1 MVNEL
6 PVQVNKSVRYWD
18 LAATPAR
25 MGTDPDFT
33 AGVRVDYG
41 ADGLYYVVD
50 VQKMRGTPGEV
61 EALIKQTADM
71 DGRSTQIY
79 IEQEPGASGVN
90 TIYHYV
96 TRVLQDYTVRGQR
109 ATGSKVERAGP
120 VSSQAEVGN
129 IRLYRGPWLGP
140 FLDEVEAFPLGG
152 HDDQVDALSGAFM
165 RLRSLHSPEP
175 LVHQLVG
182 AGRISPAN
190 NPLGL
195 DPDNPIYWDR

>member
-1 MVNEL
+1 
-6 PVQVNKSVRYWD
+6 
-18 LAATPAR
+18 
-25 MGTDPDFT
+25 
-33 AGVRVDYG
+33 
-41 ADGLYYVVD
+41 VVD

-61 EALIKQTADM
+61 EALIKQTADI
-71 DGRSTQIY
+71 DGGGTQIF

-96 TRVLQDYTVRGQR
+96 TRVLKDYTVRGQR

-129 IRLYRGPWLGP
+129 VRLYRGAWLGP